1 MSKQIHLDNKRS
13 PVVDEY
19 HFSRLNDA
27 LEPYA
32 RYVLPCSATQTPRSS
47 SFALFAEMPCSSTAP
62 YKVAGLAVAAFD
74 STAPFRR
81 AHRAMLPSQRVYA
94 SYHLTF
100 APTSQVVVR
109 ALDAQHTC
117 GQDHHCED
125 EKVALERASACD
137 PSSGTHFPAF
147 SLLDYV
153 MDCPPVPGHTATVLV
168 LHDTPVLVAS

>member
-32 RYVLPCSATQTPRSS
+32 RAVQSCWSS
-47 SFALFAEMPCSSTAP
+47 CRCVRLYCTVPTCPSSNADLHDLKDLQSRCFGFIHALVKLLRTS
-62 YKVAGLAVAAFD
+62 G
-74 STAPFRR
+74 
-81 AHRAMLPSQRVYA
+81 VYA

-137 PSSGTHFPAF
+137 P
-147 SLLDYV
+147 
-153 MDCPPVPGHTATVLV
+153 HTATVLV